1 MQLIFDSDTA
11 YLNVQKS
18 RSRAA
23 VYHFLGNTDGKLF
36 NGPIFILAKIIKAV
50 MSSAAEAKV
59 GSLFINAQQAIQY
72 IVTLE
77 ELNDQQAAVPLLTD
91 NSTAAGFLTGTIKK
105 KRSKAFDMQFQWL
118 INRIDQ
124 KQFKAI

>member
-1 MQLIFDSDTA
+1 MQLVVDSDAA
-11 YLNVQKS
+11 YLNAPKS
-18 RSRAA
+18 RSRAGG
-23 VYHFLGNTDGKLF
+23 YHFLGNIDGKLF

-50 MSSAAEAKV
+50 MSSAAEAEV

-77 ELNDQQAAVPLLTD
+77 ELGHPQAAVPLLTD

-105 KRSKAFDMQFQWL
+105 KRSKAFDMRFQWL
-118 INRIDQ
+118 ID
-124 KQFKAI
+124 